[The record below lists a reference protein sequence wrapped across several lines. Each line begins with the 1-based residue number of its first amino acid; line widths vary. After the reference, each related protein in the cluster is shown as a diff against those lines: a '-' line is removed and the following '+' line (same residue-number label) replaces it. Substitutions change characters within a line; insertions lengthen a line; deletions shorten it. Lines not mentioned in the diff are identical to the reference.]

1 MTTASPV
8 RLEFKESIA
17 HIVLDQAGS
26 RANVLSSATWSALSS
41 AVAEIA
47 ARTDVDGL
55 LITSA
60 KDGIFLAGADLK
72 ELASLP
78 MDDEAPARRVVRNG
92 TQVLAAFES
101 LPIPTAAAIDG
112 AALGGGLE
120 VALACD
126 YRLAG
131 NHPKLKLGLPEV
143 KLGLIPGWGGTQRLP
158 RIIGVERGAEL
169 LVTGRAVAS
178 ADAVAMGLI
187 DRVTDSATLVR
198 ESMEVLRAAPD
209 DDWEFRRARK
219 QSPYGQ
225 PIDLAGAQTIVEKMV
240 GDEQI
245 AGQAALRV
253 LERGLPLPLIPAVAC
268 ETDEFVLLLLSPA
281 SRARMAAFL
290 QK

>member
-1 MTTASPV
+1 
-8 RLEFKESIA
+8 
-17 HIVLDQAGS
+17 VLDQPGS
-26 RANVLSSATWSALSS
+26 RANVLSSATWSALGF
-41 AVAEIA
+41 AIAEVAEQA
-47 ARTDVDGL
+47 DLNGL

-72 ELASLP
+72 ELAALP
-78 MDDEAPARRVVRNG
+78 SDDEAPARQIVRNG
-92 TQVLAAFES
+92 TQVLAALEA
-101 LPIPTAAAIDG
+101 LLIPTVAAIDG

-120 VALACD
+120 LAMACD

-158 RIIGVERGAEL
+158 RIVGIERGAEL

-178 ADAVAMGLI
+178 ADGVAMGLV
-187 DRVTDSATLVR
+187 DRVTDSATLVK
-198 ESMEVLRAAPD
+198 EATEVLQAAPGE
-209 DDWEFRRARK
+209 DWEFRRARK

-225 PIDLAGAQTIVEKMV
+225 PVDLASAQAIVEKMT

-253 LERGLPLPLIPAVAC
+253 LELGLPLPLIPAVAC
-268 ETDEFVLLLLSPA
+268 ETDEFVQLLLSPA
-281 SRARMAAFL
+281 SRTRMAVFL